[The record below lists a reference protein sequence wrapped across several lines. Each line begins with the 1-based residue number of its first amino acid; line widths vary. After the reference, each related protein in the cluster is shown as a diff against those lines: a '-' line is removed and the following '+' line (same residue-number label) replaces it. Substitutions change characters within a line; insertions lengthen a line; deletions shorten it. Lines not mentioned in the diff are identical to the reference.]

1 MENNSWIPFHIVAC
15 SSEEKGTQIELLSTQ
30 QYSSQKSWESSR
42 VSDYPVEIVLRFHY
56 RSEMNYCVMAS
67 KQDKNIPE
75 ILFHIGDGLAGSFL
89 DVEYRESG

>member
-15 SSEEKGTQIELLSTQ
+15 SSEEKGTQIELLATQ
-30 QYSSQKSWESSR
+30 QYSQHKSWESSR

-56 RSEMNYCVMAS
+56 RSELDYCVMAS

-75 ILFHIGDGLAGSFL
+75 IEFHIGDGLAGSFL
-89 DVEYRESG
+89 DVEYRMAG